1 MAKYLIRNNRKNRI
15 VSIRGRI
22 LASVHSSVDNKPG
35 EMWLSEEIY
44 SKKSV
49 QRLLELKRI
58 VLVRVDGEPSAPP
71 AAAAAPK
78 PAPVPEP
85 APEPVPEPVVEE
97 PAPEPEP
104 EPEPEVEE
112 DSIAV
117 VQEDGDIVPAS
128 QADEEGTHVYTESEL
143 SDLTLP
149 YIRPIAKKMGV
160 DTSGM
165 RKAEI
170 IQAILDSQES

>member
-1 MAKYLIRNNRKNRI
+1 
-15 VSIRGRI
+15 
-22 LASVHSSVDNKPG
+22 
-35 EMWLSEEIY
+35 MWLSEEIY

-71 AAAAAPK
+71 AAAAPPAPK
-78 PAPVPEP
+78 PAPE
-85 APEPVPEPVVEE
+85 PEPVVEASPEPEPE

-104 EPEPEVEE
+104 EPEEVEE
-112 DSIAV
+112 DA
-117 VQEDGDIVPAS
+117 QE
-128 QADEEGTHVYTESEL
+128 EEEEEPEPEEAAQVYTESEL
-143 SDLTLP
+143 SALTLP
-149 YIRPIAKKMGV
+149 YIRPIASKAGI

-165 RKAEI
+165 RKADI